1 MAHSNQDYTC
11 FEITLE
17 DGVAHIQLSRP
28 EARNS
33 MIPEFWSELPAAVN
47 DLSDS
52 GEVRT
57 LVISST
63 GRHFTAGM
71 DLSVFTQPD
80 SLFSG
85 GSDAATSAGSE
96 SAEPPEFGRV
106 RAETR
111 NLALTLQESFS
122 CLEKARMPVL
132 AAVQGGCVGGG
143 VDMVCAAD
151 MRYCTA
157 DAFFCIQEI
166 NIGLTADLGTLQR
179 LPRIIPDGL
188 ARELAYTGRRL
199 TADEARAAGL
209 VNAVYPDQDAMLE
222 GVLGIAREIA
232 ARSPLAIWGSKEM
245 LNYTRD
251 HSVDDGLNYVATWQS
266 GMFHP
271 DDMAEVFAAKAEGR
285 DPAFQNLLPVRRN
298 L

>member
-1 MAHSNQDYTC
+1 MAGSSQEYTC
-11 FEITLE
+11 FEIALE
-17 DGVAHIQLSRP
+17 EGVAHLQLSRP

-33 MIPEFWSELPAAVN
+33 MIPEFWSELPDAVN
-47 DLSDS
+47 ELSDS
-52 GEVRT
+52 GEARV
-57 LVISST
+57 LVISSS

-80 SLFSG
+80 SLFTG
-85 GSDAATSAGSE
+85 GSEADTG
-96 SAEPPEFGRV
+96 SAEAPEFGRV

-199 TADEARAAGL
+199 TADEAQAAGL
-209 VNAVYPDQDAMLE
+209 VNQVYADQDAMLD
-222 GVLGIAREIA
+222 GVLAIAQEIA

-245 LNYTRD
+245 LNYTSD
-251 HSVDDGLNYVATWQS
+251 HSVTDGLNYVATWQS

-271 DDMAEVFAAKAEGR
+271 DDMAEVFAARSEGR
-285 DPAFQNLLPVRRN
+285 DPVFQNLLPVQRT

>member
-1 MAHSNQDYTC
+1 MASSNQNYTC

-17 DGVAHIQLSRP
+17 GGVAHLQLSRP

-47 DLSDS
+47 ELSDS
-52 GEVRT
+52 GEARA
-57 LVISST
+57 LVVSST

-80 SLFSG
+80 SLFTSSSG
-85 GSDAATSAGSE
+85 NEQA
-96 SAEPPEFGRV
+96 EFGRV
-106 RAETR
+106 RAEVR
-111 NLALTLQESFS
+111 SAALALQESLS
-122 CLEKARMPVL
+122 CLESARMPVL

-143 VDMVCAAD
+143 VDMVSAAD

-188 ARELAYTGRRL
+188 AREMAYTGRRL
-199 TADEARAAGL
+199 SAEEAAASGL
-209 VNAVYPDQDAMLE
+209 VNQVYPDHDAMVE
-222 GVLGIAREIA
+222 GVFGIAQEIA
-232 ARSPLAIWGSKEM
+232 QRSPLAIWGSKEM

-251 HSVDDGLNYVATWQS
+251 HSVTDGLNYIATWQA

-271 DDMAEVFAAKAEGR
+271 DDMAEVFAARAEGR
-285 DPAFQNLLPVRRN
+285 DPVFQNLLPVRRA

>member
-1 MAHSNQDYTC
+1 MSNSPEELTC
-11 FEITLE
+11 FEIDT
-17 DGVAHIQLSRP
+17 DGGVAHLRLSRP
-28 EARNS
+28 EAKNS

-47 DLSDS
+47 ELSDS
-52 GEVRT
+52 GEARV
-57 LVISST
+57 LVVSST

-85 GSDAATSAGSE
+85 RSE
-96 SAEPPEFGRV
+96 SSEVPEFGRV

-166 NIGLTADLGTLQR
+166 NIALTADLGTLQR

-199 TADEARAAGL
+199 TADEAKAAGL
-209 VNAVYPDQDAMLE
+209 VNQVYVDQEAMIE
-222 GVLGIAREIA
+222 GVLAIAQEIA
-232 ARSPLAIWGSKEM
+232 QRSPLAIWGSKEM

-251 HSVDDGLNYVATWQS
+251 HSVADGLNYVATWQS

-271 DDMAEVFAAKAEGR
+271 DDMAEVFAARAEGR
-285 DPAFQNLLPVRRN
+285 DPVFQNLLPVRRA

>member
-1 MAHSNQDYTC
+1 MAGSSQKYTC
-11 FEITLE
+11 FEIALE
-17 DGVAHIQLSRP
+17 EGVAHLQLSRP

-47 DLSDS
+47 ELSDS
-52 GEVRT
+52 GEARA

-85 GSDAATSAGSE
+85 GPDANEA
-96 SAEPPEFGRV
+96 PEFGRI

-111 NLALTLQESFS
+111 NLALTLQESFN

-199 TADEARAAGL
+199 TADEAQAAGL
-209 VNAVYPDQDAMLE
+209 VNQVYPDQDAMLE

-245 LNYTRD
+245 VNYTRD

-271 DDMAEVFAAKAEGR
+271 DDMAEVFAARAEGR
-285 DPAFQNLLPVRRN
+285 DPVFQNLLPVRRT

>member
-1 MAHSNQDYTC
+1 MVSSNQDYTC
-11 FEITLE
+11 FEIALE
-17 DGVAHIQLSRP
+17 DGVAHLQLSRP

-47 DLSDS
+47 ELSDS
-52 GEVRT
+52 GEARA
-57 LVISST
+57 LVVSST

-85 GSDAATSAGSE
+85 GSESSDA
-96 SAEPPEFGRV
+96 PEFGRV

-157 DAFFCIQEI
+157 EAFFCIQEI

-199 TADEARAAGL
+199 SAEEAKAAGL
-209 VNAVYPDQDAMLE
+209 VNTVYPDHDAMLE
-222 GVLGIAREIA
+222 GVLGIARDIA

-251 HSVDDGLNYVATWQS
+251 HSVADGLNYVATWQS

-271 DDMAEVFAAKAEGR
+271 DDMAEVFAARTEGR
-285 DPAFQNLLPVRRN
+285 DPVFQDLLPIRHT

>member
-1 MAHSNQDYTC
+1 MSNSQQHHTC
-11 FEITLE
+11 FEIDLD
-17 DGVAHIQLSRP
+17 DGVAHLRLSRP
-28 EARNS
+28 EAKNS

-47 DLSDS
+47 ELSDS
-52 GEVRT
+52 GDARV

-85 GSDAATSAGSE
+85 GSESSE
-96 SAEPPEFGRV
+96 APEFGRV

-111 NLALTLQESFS
+111 NLALTLQDSFS

-166 NIGLTADLGTLQR
+166 NIALTADLGTLQR

-199 TADEARAAGL
+199 TADEAMSAGL
-209 VNAVYPDQDAMLE
+209 VNQVYPDHDAMLE
-222 GVLGIAREIA
+222 GVLAIAQEIA
-232 ARSPLAIWGSKEM
+232 QRSPLAIWGSKEM

-251 HSVDDGLNYVATWQS
+251 HSVSDGLNYVATWQS

-271 DDMAEVFAAKAEGR
+271 DDMAEVFAARAEGR
-285 DPAFQNLLPVRRN
+285 DPVFQNLLPIRRT

>member
-1 MAHSNQDYTC
+1 MALSNQNYTC
-11 FEITLE
+11 FEIALE
-17 DGVAHIQLSRP
+17 DEVAHLQLSRP

-47 DLSDS
+47 ELSDS
-52 GEVRT
+52 GEARA

-71 DLSVFTQPD
+71 DLLVFTQPD

-85 GSDAATSAGSE
+85 GSE
-96 SAEPPEFGRV
+96 SSDTPELGRV

-157 DAFFCIQEI
+157 EAFFCIQEI

-199 TADEARAAGL
+199 SADEAKAAGL
-209 VNAVYPDQDAMLE
+209 VNTVYADQDAMLD
-222 GVLGIAREIA
+222 GVQAIAREIA
-232 ARSPLAIWGSKEM
+232 ERSPLAIWGSKEM

-251 HSVDDGLNYVATWQS
+251 HSVADGLNYVATWQS
-266 GMFHP
+266 GMFQP
-271 DDMAEVFAAKAEGR
+271 DDMAEVFAARTEGR
-285 DPAFQNLLPVRRN
+285 DPVFQNLIPIRRT